1 MQKLVAF
8 ACVAFLFS
16 CAQQPTGY
24 LQPPKVGVRHSGIIS
39 GTVDGAD
46 PSVLEIMF
54 VTGYPPS
61 ACNGNSTCLQGCT
74 DSATMKAC
82 TSGATCW
89 CGSGG
94 ACTGE
99 LVGPKSVLTAGHCT
113 DLAAGGELSGQG
125 GPALKICSS
134 GADLNNLFAGKA
146 TASGCNLG
154 ILVLFNNKCT
164 TNDAMETCESAL
176 LKNGDY
182 ITADQ
187 AVNPSYTQ
195 GGSPD
200 NDIGLIHLTNNLLAN
215 ATGEP
220 DILYINR
227 TSLGA
232 KCTDLGQIKFVGYGI
247 TSAGAMTSGVKYT
260 VMHDAKVMDGYHLRE
275 GTVSGCTAAGS
286 GGVTCQGDSGGPE
299 FNSMGQIIGVT
310 SLGDVNC
317 SSFNQDTRVDPYAGW
332 IDTTMMGWGDPKN
345 GTFQTPDGG
354 GANACDVC
362 FNAAQNGTCMSQA
375 DACNNDQA
383 CIDYSNC
390 LGGCKSGDATCV
402 KNCQMTAGNTAVME
416 LSGLFDCACYTACK
430 TECASSCPAQMPDMG
445 TGGGGG
451 GGGGGGTGG
460 DGTGGGGG
468 GGVGGGGSGGNGS
481 NGSSSSGCS
490 YGGTTAPSLPF
501 VVLFGLVLVGGVRR
515 RRA

>member
-1 MQKLVAF
+1 M
-8 ACVAFLFS
+8 
-16 CAQQPTGY
+16 Y
-24 LQPPKVGVRHSGIIS
+24 LQPPQVSVRHSGIIN
-39 GTVDGAD
+39 GTVDSAD
-46 PSVLEIMF
+46 PSVLEIMY
-54 VTGYPPS
+54 VTGYPAS
-61 ACNGNSTCLQGCT
+61 ACGGNQSCLQGCT
-74 DSATMKAC
+74 DTSTMKAC

-89 CGSGG
+89 CGMGG

-113 DLAAGGELSGQG
+113 DLTAGGELSGQG

-134 GADLNNLFAGKA
+134 GADLNNLFGQKA
-146 TASGCNLG
+146 TSNGCNLG
-154 ILVLFNNKCT
+154 VLVLFNNKCT
-164 TNDAMETCESAL
+164 TNDTMETCESSL

-182 ITADQ
+182 IYADQ

-232 KCTDLGQIKFVGYGI
+232 KCSDLGQIKFVGYGI
-247 TSAGAMTSGVKYT
+247 TSAGSMTSGVKYT
-260 VMHDAKVMDGYHLRE
+260 VMHDTKVADGYHLRQ
-275 GTVSGCTAAGS
+275 GQVSGCTAAGS

-299 FNSMGQIIGVT
+299 LNAKGEIIGVT

-317 SSFNQDTRVDPYAGW
+317 SSFNQDTRVDAYASW

-362 FNAAQNGTCMSQA
+362 FNAAQNGACMNQA

-383 CIDYSNC
+383 CIDFSNC
-390 LGGCKSGDATCV
+390 LGGCASGNTTCV
-402 KNCQMTAGNTAVME
+402 NNCKTTAGATAVME
-416 LSGLFDCACYTACK
+416 LQAIFDCACTMACVS
-430 TECASSCPAQMPDMG
+430 ECASSCPAPSADM
-445 TGGGGG
+445 GGGG

-460 DGTGGGGG
+460 GGTG
-468 GGVGGGGSGGNGS
+468 GGVGGGGTGGDVNNGGAGGQTS
-481 NGSSSSGCS
+481 QSSGCS
-490 YGGTTAPSLPF
+490 FGGTPAPSLPV
-501 VVLFGLVLVGGVRR
+501 VVLLGFVLVGGARR